1 MATFSK
7 QFLSGSTNGKPQKV
21 TSTSSGSGASFHVCP
36 AGTTSMDEIW
46 LWATNSDVTS
56 RKLTVCLGGLVVPTD
71 EIEVSIPPES
81 GLVLVIPGL
90 VLNNGLAVRLFAD
103 VVDVVCVSGY
113 VNRITA

>member
-1 MATFSK
+1 
-7 QFLSGSTNGKPQKV
+7 
-21 TSTSSGSGASFHVCP
+21 
-36 AGTTSMDEIW
+36 MDEIW
-46 LWATNSDVTS
+46 LWATNSDTTS

-71 EIEVSIPPES
+71 EIEVSIPAES

-90 VLNNGLAVRLFAD
+90 ILNNGLAVRLFAD